1 MKPAIASRLPSLGAT
16 VAPPLSSRLLAGLQV
31 SRRGARLAALVPGL
45 AALLLLVAA
54 PAARAADLLDEVKAR
69 GTLRIACE
77 GTYPPF
83 NFKNEKGEL
92 AGFDVDIAKALAAKL
107 GVKPEFTTTEWSA
120 ILAGLQ
126 AGKYDVIVN
135 QVAATDE
142 RRKTFDFS
150 GPYVISYPQL
160 IVRANETRK
169 LDTPADL
176 KGKKIGVGQ
185 GSNFAALA
193 KSIDGVEVRT
203 YPGATEYLQDLATG
217 RIDAAMNDS
226 LLIPYLKAKTRLP
239 VKAGAPIGKP
249 ESNAIPFRKGSPK
262 FQAAI
267 DKALD
272 DLKKDGTY
280 AKISTQWFE
289 RDVSL
294 PLGAAP

>member
-1 MKPAIASRLPSLGAT
+1 MKKTTPTAWLAS
-16 VAPPLSSRLLAGLQV
+16 VLLAGMALTA
-31 SRRGARLAALVPGL
+31 SAAN
-45 AALLLLVAA
+45 
-54 PAARAADLLDEVKAR
+54 AADLLDEAKAR

-83 NFKNEKGEL
+83 NYKDDKGEL
-92 AGFDVDIAKALAAKL
+92 TGFDVEIGKALAAKL
-107 GVKPEFTTTEWSA
+107 GVKPEFVTSEWSG

-126 AGKYDVIVN
+126 AGKYDVIIN

-185 GSNFAALA
+185 GSNYAELA
-193 KSIDGVEVRT
+193 KSIEGAEVRT
-203 YPGATEYLQDLATG
+203 YPGAPEYLQDLATG
-217 RIDAAMNDS
+217 RIDAAINDS
-226 LLIPYLKAKTRLP
+226 LLIPYLRAKTKLP

-249 ESNAIPFRKGSPK
+249 ESNAIPFRKGNPK
-262 FQAAI
+262 FKQAI

-272 DLKKDGTY
+272 ELKADGSY
-280 AKISTQWFE
+280 AKISNKWFE
-289 RDVSL
+289 RDVSQ
-294 PLGAAP
+294 PPSGR